1 MHLRVD
7 VIIVRLLRASVVGLG
22 FTVLLA
28 QDVLERLDGGH
39 RILASAA
46 LWSLWAIV
54 LTSVLVP
61 ASSSLTALR
70 LAAPAHLAT
79 LLLVSIAAGVNLG
92 STVAVA
98 LSGIVAVLSA
108 SGETGAY
115 FIQSSAYGDEKR
127 FPLRCPRSFLVVMV
141 LAWLVW
147 FAIASVGAILLVGAA
162 ITGMV
167 IGALLSVLAA
177 FGCAVLPRRFHRY
190 SKRWLVEVPAGL
202 VVHDHV
208 LLTETSMFPRRAVV
222 DVDVCKPSDR
232 GNDEPFDLSGGIRS
246 TGIVIRLKDPET
258 VILAPTKDHPGG
270 RAFHVGSARVCPTR
284 IARALT
290 LLTKEKGS
298 ASARRRRRART
309 LPWSR
314 RTQHSVPETPA
325 SRESSSER

>member
-1 MHLRVD
+1 MHPRID

-22 FTVLLA
+22 FAVPLA
-28 QDVLERLDGGH
+28 RDVLERLGTGH
-39 RILASAA
+39 RILASAV

-54 LTSVLVP
+54 LLSVLVP
-61 ASSSLTALR
+61 ASPSLTALR

-79 LLLVSIAAGVNLG
+79 LVLVSIAAGANLG
-92 STVAVA
+92 SIVAVA
-98 LSGIVAVLSA
+98 LSAIVALLCA
-108 SGETGAY
+108 SGETGAF

-141 LAWLVW
+141 LTWLIW
-147 FAIASVGAILLVGAA
+147 FASAAVGAILLIGAA
-162 ITGMV
+162 ITGTV
-167 IGALLSVLAA
+167 IGAILVAVAA
-177 FGCAVLPRRFHRY
+177 FGCAVFPRRFHRY

-222 DVDVCKPSDR
+222 DIEVWKPSAS
-232 GNDEPFDLSGGIRS
+232 GNDEPFDLSGGFRS

-270 RAFHVGSARVCPTR
+270 RAFHVNSARVCPTR

-290 LLTKEKGS
+290 GLKK
-298 ASARRRRRART
+298 
-309 LPWSR
+309 
-314 RTQHSVPETPA
+314 
-325 SRESSSER
+325 